1 MYNPQGKRVGKIL
14 FDVDKLYD
22 TVYHWAERSTGPLR
36 GAYRDVLNQIDYLK
50 NEAIREN
57 VKESGN
63 ENQTD
68 KKAIED
74 AEIGSRSIR
83 IESINGKTLVELG
96 GKTLG
101 KGVTAVSFEHDCDNG
116 IAPVLKLTIDCKRF
130 RFEPDGYFDKA
141 ITHRSHER

>member
-1 MYNPQGKRVGKIL
+1 MYDPQGKRVGKIL

-22 TVYHWAERSTGPLR
+22 MVYHWAERSTGPLR

-50 NEAIREN
+50 KEAIRES

-68 KKAIED
+68 EKAIED
-74 AEIGSRSIR
+74 AEIDNRSIR

-101 KGVTAVSFEHDCDNG
+101 KGVTAVSLEHDCDNG
-116 IAPVLKLTIDCKRF
+116 IAPVLKLTIDCKSF

-141 ITHRSHER
+141 ITHCSHER

>member
-1 MYNPQGKRVGKIL
+1 MYDPQGKRVGKIL

-101 KGVTAVSFEHDCDNG
+101 KAVTAVSFEHDCDNG

-130 RFEPDGYFDKA
+130 RFEPD
-141 ITHRSHER
+141 